1 MSHVDSGMV
10 IKDIEAL
17 ATVVKA
23 QCPDL
28 EIVKQKTFKN
38 SQNYIYVYE
47 AVPQINMSNL
57 SPVQHHQRSWRL
69 TEACFCVLHKL
80 PVRA

>member
-28 EIVKQKTFKN
+28 ELVKQPR
-38 SQNYIYVYE
+38 YVDWY
-47 AVPQINMSNL
+47 
-57 SPVQHHQRSWRL
+57 
-69 TEACFCVLHKL
+69 
-80 PVRA
+80 